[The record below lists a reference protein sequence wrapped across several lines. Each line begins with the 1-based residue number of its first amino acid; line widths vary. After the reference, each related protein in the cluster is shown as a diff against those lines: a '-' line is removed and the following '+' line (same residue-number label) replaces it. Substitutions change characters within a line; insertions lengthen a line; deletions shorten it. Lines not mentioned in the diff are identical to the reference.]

1 MALPLFLS
9 KLLIR
14 SGIARHLPAVRRLT
28 DGGGDFLHYYSDRVL
43 AAPHADLAEAAALLE
58 GYGPDVIDLSLGAPR
73 FDLVPSGSTKLPA
86 DRRGWPPPWGVPE
99 LRVAVAEN
107 LLAERGLAADPGDE
121 VLVTHGAAGAF
132 SVAVD
137 TFVNPGDRVVLFDP
151 TSPLYPL
158 VLRPRRARVRWVP
171 ARTEDGRVRF
181 PLDVL
186 DRALRGARLLV
197 VNDPCSPTGGV
208 FTPEDLEQIA
218 WWADRHDVL
227 LFSDEAFAR
236 YRYDGPGPSL
246 ATLPRA
252 GRRTLT
258 AGSLSKGHALAAAR
272 VGWLAG
278 HRHLVRPCVLTAALQ
293 TPFVPT
299 LCQQVALT
307 ALRQPAESF
316 GPIRAE
322 FESRRH
328 YGFERLQGLGL
339 APPWPGGGFFFW
351 VPVWPLG
358 LTGRAFAE
366 RLLKERRVLVTPG
379 EQFGPG
385 GAAYVRLSYAAE
397 DGRLREGLGRLG
409 EFLRDLQPA
418 QPEAIP
424 MAA

>member
-1 MALPLFLS
+1 VALPLFLS

-14 SGIARHLPAVRRLT
+14 TGIARHLPAVRRLT

-43 AAPHADLAEAAALLE
+43 AAPHAELAQAAARLVP
-58 GYGPDVIDLSLGAPR
+58 YGPDVIDLSLGAPR

-86 DRRGWPPPWGVPE
+86 DRRGWPPPAGLPE
-99 LRVAVAEN
+99 LRDAVAEN
-107 LLAERGLAADPGDE
+107 LRTERGLTVRPGDE
-121 VLVTHGAAGAF
+121 ILITHGAAGAF
-132 SVAVD
+132 SVAAD

-158 VLRPRRARVRWVP
+158 LLRPRRARVRWVP
-171 ARTEDGRVRF
+171 TRTEEGRIRF

-197 VNDPCSPTGGV
+197 LNDPSNPTGGV
-208 FTPEDLEQIA
+208 FAPEDLEQIA

-227 LFSDEAFAR
+227 LFSDEVFGR

-252 GRRTLT
+252 QRRTLT
-258 AGSLSKGHALAAAR
+258 ASGLSKGHALAAAR

-278 HRHLVRPCVLTAALQ
+278 HRHLVRPCAVTAAVH

-307 ALRQPAESF
+307 ALRQPEEAF
-316 GPIRAE
+316 AAIRAE
-322 FESRRH
+322 FASRRH
-328 YGFERLQGLGL
+328 YGFERLQSLGL
-339 APPWPGGGFFFW
+339 APAWPGGGFFFW

-366 RLLKERRVLVTPG
+366 QLRQEKQVVVTPG
-379 EQFGPG
+379 EPFGPG

-397 DGRLREGLGRLG
+397 DGRLREGLSRLG
-409 EFLRDLQPA
+409 DFLRDLQPA
-418 QPEAIP
+418 RPDP
-424 MAA
+424 VPVAA